1 MLGAW
6 ILGSLES
13 GLLGVGHIAR
23 IGSHG
28 VGRKLGMLR
37 HERFYSFALLG
48 RHTQRGIA
56 RKKHGAVALVIIAIG
71 PNRVL
76 HTIVEDAHKRHGI
89 DFVAEP
95 HLLEIVITRLIQA
108 QCTGELLVDGLVAS
122 VYNDLGKED
131 TVGAFK
137 LRQRVVGLEGATAGV
152 GRRCGINVMAGTT
165 FLLIGDVISKQVFL
179 LQVAAFAARHG
190 EHNAETGVIRATDIH
205 AGGGAV
211 DGNLNHGVVYI
222 IVAIAHLVLEGV
234 RTLGV
239 EHHLD

>member
-1 MLGAW
+1 
-6 ILGSLES
+6 
-13 GLLGVGHIAR
+13 
-23 IGSHG
+23 
-28 VGRKLGMLR
+28 MLR
-37 HERFYSFALLG
+37 HERFYGFCLLG

-76 HTIVEDAHKRHGI
+76 HTLVEDAHKRHGI

-131 TVGAFK
+131 TVGALK
-137 LRQRVVGLEGATAGV
+137 LRQRVVGLGNGDHIVGMEGATAGV

-165 FLLIGDVISKQVFL
+165 FLLVGDVISKQVFL

-222 IVAIAHLVLEGV
+222 IVAVAHLVLEGV
-234 RTLGV
+234 RALGV

>member
-1 MLGAW
+1 
-6 ILGSLES
+6 
-13 GLLGVGHIAR
+13 
-23 IGSHG
+23 
-28 VGRKLGMLR
+28 MLR

-76 HTIVEDAHKRHGI
+76 HTLVEDAHKRHGI

-137 LRQRVVGLEGATAGV
+137 LRQRVVGLGNGDHIVGMEGATAGV

-165 FLLIGDVISKQVFL
+165 FLLVGDVISKQVFL

-222 IVAIAHLVLEGV
+222 IVAVAHLVLEGV
-234 RTLGV
+234 RALGV